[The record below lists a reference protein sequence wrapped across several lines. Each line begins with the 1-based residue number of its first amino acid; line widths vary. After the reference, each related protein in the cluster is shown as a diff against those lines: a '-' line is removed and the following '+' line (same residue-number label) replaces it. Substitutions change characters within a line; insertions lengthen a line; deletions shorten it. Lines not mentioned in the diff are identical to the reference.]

1 MERGNDRV
9 LQHQRF
15 RLFAQGD
22 FGFVILFQVEVA
34 QFLVDLDEIVEI
46 LDVQVVSFPQVF
58 HDRLLYEPCLFPALL
73 QFAER
78 VECLIE
84 RFVTVDQFFQFFDDL
99 EFGLVV
105 GFFFG
110 VQPGDELIA
119 FLAVFGE

>member
-1 MERGNDRV
+1 MTDCCTSP
-9 LQHQRF
+9 
-15 RLFAQGD
+15 
-22 FGFVILFQVEVA
+22 
-34 QFLVDLDEIVEI
+34 
-46 LDVQVVSFPQVF
+46 VSFQRCCSSRNV
-58 HDRLLYEPCLFPALL
+58 LNA
-73 QFAER
+73 
-78 VECLIE
+78 LIE